1 MKLLFSV
8 FLLFSLISFCFSD
21 NNSSNGSSFDLN
33 GFYNQLASAHNKSKE
48 LFRLNRSNL
57 NSISSAENQHTLETN
72 ELVLQSLQNNIQKNQ
87 QQQELYKTQSQS
99 AAANQDQTSK
109 DLIDYLNQEPH
120 VLFDDS
126 SSDDSQADQDDQPSP
141 DEQNEILLAQVKK
154 IFIFT
159 KENFIF

>member
-1 MKLLFSV
+1 
-8 FLLFSLISFCFSD
+8 
-21 NNSSNGSSFDLN
+21 LN